1 MFGVMNR
8 CLQGTVCSSYLLH
21 YLYFSVGTAHRLA
34 RQIGEDVVHIG
45 LLQLAF
51 QLIRRSQSFY
61 FTIHHDGYSVAILR
75 FVHVMRG
82 DKNRYSTLCSIAN
95 QFPELSTSGWINTSS
110 RLIEEHNAWVMED
123 TYRESQLLFPS

>member
-75 FVHVMRG
+75 FVHVMSDAAEGRLSCAECHHPACHKCLQRG
-82 DKNRYSTLCSIAN
+82 VYS
-95 QFPELSTSGWINTSS
+95 
-110 RLIEEHNAWVMED
+110 
-123 TYRESQLLFPS
+123 LLQ